1 MCLFILSLILIKRS
15 ESFIYIKN
23 TLCKFKNQ
31 YLRSVKRTTLIL
43 LTVIYLV
50 SAVGIGVNRFYC
62 CGELA
67 AVSLVLA
74 SGNDQKSDVKNDNC
88 CKNEKQS
95 FKIKDNHFN
104 SSGFNLIQPLP
115 VILPSLYSYDH
126 LNIAKA
132 IIQSRPYQSNAPPG
146 SPEVPIYTLNCTYRI

>member
-1 MCLFILSLILIKRS
+1 MEHMATLYFWNIK
-15 ESFIYIKN
+15 
-23 TLCKFKNQ
+23 
-31 YLRSVKRTTLIL
+31 YLRSVKRITLIL

-67 AVSLVLA
+67 AVNLVFA
-74 SGNDQKSDVKNDNC
+74 SGSDQKSDVEKDNC
-88 CKNEKQS
+88 CKTEKQS
-95 FKIKDNHFN
+95 IKIKDNHFT
-104 SSGFNLIQPLP
+104 SSGFNLNQPLP

-126 LNIAKA
+126 LDITQA
-132 IIQSRPYQSNAPPG
+132 IIQSRLYQSNAPPG